1 MHFSDGIKI
10 VIFLTINNAADFSPK
25 TRKNWSDTDIVKMVK
40 MTQKFKKKV
49 IIPFFEIHTWVAPRF
64 SKKEESQ
71 SVRRRPAWHIV
82 RPRIAI
88 VVVVASHRIGG
99 GNVKFKVLC
108 PSRRRSMAAAAA
120 QKPCAA
126 ALCRSYPSSD
136 SKRGLRAEQKP
147 SATQS
152 GLRKK
157 SLPRLLCEKTSFVF
171 STQNGY
177 N

>member
-1 MHFSDGIKI
+1 M
-10 VIFLTINNAADFSPK
+10 
-25 TRKNWSDTDIVKMVK
+25 
-40 MTQKFKKKV
+40 
-49 IIPFFEIHTWVAPRF
+49 
-64 SKKEESQ
+64 
-71 SVRRRPAWHIV
+71 

-88 VVVVASHRIGG
+88 VVVASHRIGG

-157 SLPRLLCEKTSFVF
+157 VFEAPLPEDLFRFLNTKWIQLVTL
-171 STQNGY
+171 
-177 N
+177 

>member
-1 MHFSDGIKI
+1 MHFSDGIKK

-88 VVVVASHRIGG
+88 VVVASHRIGG

-108 PSRRRSMAAAAA
+108 PSRRRSMAAAAE
-120 QKPCAA
+120 
-126 ALCRSYPSSD
+126 ALRCC
-136 SKRGLRAEQKP
+136 
-147 SATQS
+147 
-152 GLRKK
+152 
-157 SLPRLLCEKTSFVF
+157 SLPKLSI
-171 STQNGY
+171 
-177 N
+177 

>member
-1 MHFSDGIKI
+1 
-10 VIFLTINNAADFSPK
+10 
-25 TRKNWSDTDIVKMVK
+25 
-40 MTQKFKKKV
+40 MTQKFKKKNK
-49 IIPFFEIHTWVAPRF
+49 IWLSFFWNPYMSSPKVF
-64 SKKEESQ
+64 KEESQ

-88 VVVVASHRIGG
+88 VVVASHRIGG

-157 SLPRLLCEKTSFVF
+157 SLRGSSACEKTSFVF

>member
-1 MHFSDGIKI
+1 
-10 VIFLTINNAADFSPK
+10 
-25 TRKNWSDTDIVKMVK
+25 

-88 VVVVASHRIGG
+88 VVVASHRIGG

-120 QKPCAA
+120 QKPCAT

-157 SLPRLLCEKTSFVF
+157 KSSEAPLREDLFRFLNTKWIQLVTL
-171 STQNGY
+171 
-177 N
+177 

>member
-40 MTQKFKKKV
+40 MTQKFKKKWLSLFWNPYMSSPKV
-49 IIPFFEIHTWVAPRF
+49 F
-64 SKKEESQ
+64 KEESQ

-120 QKPCAA
+120 QKPCAT

>member
-1 MHFSDGIKI
+1 M
-10 VIFLTINNAADFSPK
+10 
-25 TRKNWSDTDIVKMVK
+25 
-40 MTQKFKKKV
+40 
-49 IIPFFEIHTWVAPRF
+49 
-64 SKKEESQ
+64 
-71 SVRRRPAWHIV
+71 

-88 VVVVASHRIGG
+88 VVVASHRIGG

-157 SLPRLLCEKTSFVF
+157 VFEAPLPARRPLSFSQHKMDTTSDSVVYMYYLTRYF
-171 STQNGY
+171 SIHY
-177 N
+177 IYYIVAVACLSI